1 MPYVETRFGPCRILT
16 RARNRP
22 GTLPTALLV
31 HGSGG
36 RAEIWSHVVD
46 LFEKIE
52 PVSIELPGH
61 GESKLDLLKSVDDC
75 AILIDEVRAALNVE
89 TAVVIGHSLGG
100 AVAQQ
105 YGRAHPDRCKAI
117 VIASAGPNFDIDL
130 GRVAAIEQDWN
141 SCIEHFARGQV
152 SPHASPAILAKATQ
166 LVLERNPAVLA
177 NDLKVC
183 KNFDSL
189 AWAQEIGV
197 PTLIVCA
204 YEDRLTPID
213 GALALLRLIEG
224 SALTV
229 ISPGGHSL
237 MLEHPIRFARAID
250 AFIEEI
256 QFEDSGQAQVST

>member
-1 MPYVETRFGPCRILT
+1 MPYVDVETRFGPCRALT
-16 RARNRP
+16 RARKRA

-46 LFEKIE
+46 LFEMIE
-52 PVSIELPGH
+52 PVSVELPGH
-61 GESKLDLLKSVDDC
+61 GQSQRDPLKSVEDC
-75 AILIDEVRAALNVE
+75 AILVDEVRAALGAE
-89 TAVVIGHSLGG
+89 KAIVVGHSLGG

-105 YGRAHPDRCKAI
+105 YGRAYPDRCRAI

-130 GRVAAIEQDWN
+130 GRVAAIERDWD

-152 SPHASPAILAKATQ
+152 SPGASPDMLARATQ
-166 LVLERNPAVLA
+166 LVLERKPAVLA
-177 NDLKVC
+177 HDLRVC

-189 AWAQEIGV
+189 GWAREIGV

-213 GALALLRLIEG
+213 GSLALLKLIDG
-224 SALTV
+224 AALSV

-250 AFIEEI
+250 AFIEEM
-256 QFEDSGQAQVST
+256 QASG